1 MHPPEAVRT
10 DFVQVTLVDPRGRV
24 LMQERDEH
32 APVWPEMWCLPGGGL
47 EADERPV
54 EGAARELAEETGVVV
69 APERLTDLGRF
80 ELVTPDHGTF
90 HFHAFVARTTLSDR
104 DVECHE
110 GRQMVFVDPDVLPD
124 VDLVRSTAI
133 VAPVLVGW
141 IDTHPFVPAPGSRTF
156 ANVVLV
162 DPAGRILLQER
173 DEHPSIDPEKW
184 GLSGG
189 HVEPGEDFETA
200 AYRELEE
207 ETGLL
212 LAPGALELFGEFVVD
227 HRDAHGTWDRNQV
240 FAAATVLTDAD
251 IDCREGRR
259 IVFVEPDVARGL
271 DLTSAASDIVPAFL
285 GSPTHTR
292 LMQPPHPPQEQA

>member
-1 MHPPEAVRT
+1 MHRPAAVRT

-32 APVWPEMWCLPGGGL
+32 APVWPDMWCFPGGGL
-47 EADERPV
+47 EADEEPA
-54 EGAARELAEETGVVV
+54 EGACRELAEETGVVL
-69 APERLTDLGRF
+69 APDDLTDLGRF
-80 ELVTPDHGTF
+80 ELITDDRGTF
-90 HFHAFVARTTLSDR
+90 HFHAFVARTTLTDR

-110 GRQMVFVDPDVLPD
+110 GRQMVFVAPDPLTDL
-124 VDLVRSTAI
+124 DLVPSTAL
-133 VAPVLVGW
+133 VAPELAAW
-141 IDTHPFVPAPGSRTF
+141 IEAHPFVPAPESRTF

-162 DPAGRILLQER
+162 DPDGRILLQER

-207 ETGLL
+207 ETGVR
-212 LAPGALELFGEFVVD
+212 LAPGSLELFGEFVVD
-227 HRDAHGTWDRNQV
+227 HRHSHGTWDVNQV
-240 FAAATVLTDAD
+240 FTAATHLTDAD
-251 IDCREGRR
+251 IECHEGRR
-259 IVFVEPDVARGL
+259 IVFVEPGVARGL

-285 GSPTHTR
+285 DSPTHAR
-292 LMQPPHPPQEQA
+292 LMQHQEQA